1 MSYGSL
7 AESRYASSGKR
18 GYNSNQV
25 LKQIQSRNL
34 PKYTDGVVSAT
45 SLWTPEDDLGSKM
58 QAKLGQSIQSDSQ
71 LDSTEANMQK
81 LKDIARQ
88 KKMMIQ
94 EAGAH
99 NERQ

>member
-58 QAKLGQSIQSDSQ
+58 
-71 LDSTEANMQK
+71 
-81 LKDIARQ
+81 
-88 KKMMIQ
+88 
-94 EAGAH
+94 
-99 NERQ
+99 